1 MGKKQVCAEWEE
13 RLSLYVDGL
22 LNPFEE
28 NAVEAHLSRCEGCRK
43 AVELWK
49 AVGGAIRRTPEYLPP
64 ADLRDRILLSTTR
77 RPMRL
82 ERWRFPTWQLAP
94 VLGIGLVLAWV
105 SLPNPLAPTPLK
117 SIPQPSELAMPA
129 KSVASPLF
137 HTERMEEVSTLG
149 SPVVNAVVAV
159 EARPTFRVSPNTP
172 RIVPTARLSMLES
185 APPEPIPALMESAGT
200 PSRAPTPI
208 VTEVADASYEPSQA
222 LGETDLISAPV
233 ANGNEPTRADR
244 FLIEWQNRLN
254 NASRNPHHRPWAT
267 MLDSLLFQPFPFVPI
282 VSTQPK

>member
-1 MGKKQVCAEWEE
+1 MGKQVCAEWEE

-49 AVGGAIRRTPEYLPP
+49 AVGGAIRRTPQYLPP

-82 ERWRFPTWQLAP
+82 ERWRFPAWQLAP
-94 VLGIGLVLAWV
+94 VVAMGLVLAWV

-117 SIPQPSELAMPA
+117 SISQSSEVLMPA
-129 KSVASPLF
+129 KSFASPPIQV
-137 HTERMEEVSTLG
+137 ERMEEPPVAS
-149 SPVVNAVVAV
+149 SPVVVAV

-185 APPEPIPALMESAGT
+185 APPEPIPALMETTST
-200 PSRAPTPI
+200 PSRASTPI